1 MKNVLSIRGLTKNFG
16 RLCAVNK
23 LNLEVNR
30 GEVFGMLGPNG
41 SGKTTT
47 LGMLMGVI
55 NPTAGDFSW
64 FGQPPTNQIRKKIGA
79 VLEHPI
85 FYPYLS
91 GQKNL
96 ELMAMIKEAPVSNIP
111 KVLELVEL
119 STRKDDKYKTYSLGM
134 KQRLAIASALL
145 NDPIVLILDEPT
157 NGLDPMGI
165 AEIREII
172 KKIAQDG
179 KTIILASHLLDE
191 VQKVCSHFA
200 VLRRG
205 NLVHA
210 GPVDAVGHGEET
222 VEVVA
227 FHDDLGLIL
236 ENFPGTLGVKKEQ
249 QHFVV
254 KMKDNFHSQDI
265 NRYLFE
271 KGIVATHL
279 LTQKKSLEKQFLE
292 ILAEAEHAAPVKS

>member
-1 MKNVLSIRGLTKNFG
+1 LENVLSIRQLTKYFG
-16 RLCAVNK
+16 KLCAVNK

-55 NPTAGDFSW
+55 NPTGGDFSW
-64 FGQPPTNQIRKKIGA
+64 FQQPPTHLMRKKIGA

-96 ELMAMIKEAPVSNIP
+96 ELMAMIKEAPVSNIT

-119 STRKDDKYKTYSLGM
+119 DSRRDDKYKTYSLGM

-145 NDPIVLILDEPT
+145 NDPVVLILDEPT

-172 KKIAQDG
+172 KRIATDG

-200 VLRRG
+200 ILRKG

-210 GPVDAVGHGEET
+210 GPVDEVGKGEET

-227 FHDDLGLIL
+227 YHDDLGMIL
-236 ENFPGTLGVKKEQ
+236 QGFNGTAAVKKDNQ
-249 QHFVV
+249 QFIV
-254 KMKDNFHSQDI
+254 KMRDNFHSQDL

-279 LTQKKSLEKQFLE
+279 VTQKKSLEKQFLE
-292 ILAEAEHAAPVKS
+292 ILAEADHAALIKN

>member
-1 MKNVLSIRGLTKNFG
+1 MLSIRGLTKNFG
-16 RLCAVNK
+16 RLCAVNN

-227 FHDDLGLIL
+227 FHDDLGVIL
-236 ENFPGTLGVKKEQ
+236 ENFPGSLGVKKEQ

-292 ILAEAEHAAPVKS
+292 ILAEAEHAAPVKN

>member
-1 MKNVLSIRGLTKNFG
+1 MLSIRGLTKNFG

>member
-1 MKNVLSIRGLTKNFG
+1 
-16 RLCAVNK
+16 
-23 LNLEVNR
+23 
-30 GEVFGMLGPNG
+30 
-41 SGKTTT
+41 
-47 LGMLMGVI
+47 
-55 NPTAGDFSW
+55 
-64 FGQPPTNQIRKKIGA
+64 
-79 VLEHPI
+79 
-85 FYPYLS
+85 
-91 GQKNL
+91 
-96 ELMAMIKEAPVSNIP
+96 
-111 KVLELVEL
+111 
-119 STRKDDKYKTYSLGM
+119 M